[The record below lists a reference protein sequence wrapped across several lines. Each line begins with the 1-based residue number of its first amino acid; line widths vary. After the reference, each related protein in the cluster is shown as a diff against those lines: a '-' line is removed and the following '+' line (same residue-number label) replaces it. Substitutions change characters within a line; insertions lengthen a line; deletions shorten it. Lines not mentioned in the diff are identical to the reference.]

1 MSIKNENPKIQ
12 KVRILNKYKKLK
24 NKKNS
29 QLYHLI
35 NGKDLIIFHYRE
47 KY

>member
-24 NKKNS
+24 NKKTANC
-29 QLYHLI
+29 
-35 NGKDLIIFHYRE
+35 II
-47 KY
+47 